1 MTSYAMLEYFLSKR
15 SELYVEFDR
24 NGFSGA
30 YKKDPTNVS
39 ALNLRP
45 DGRTVS
51 GVSIGV
57 MTQF

>member
-1 MTSYAMLEYFLSKR
+1 MVEYFLSKR

-45 DGRTVS
+45 DGRAVT
-51 GVSIGV
+51 GVSIG
-57 MTQF
+57 MITQF